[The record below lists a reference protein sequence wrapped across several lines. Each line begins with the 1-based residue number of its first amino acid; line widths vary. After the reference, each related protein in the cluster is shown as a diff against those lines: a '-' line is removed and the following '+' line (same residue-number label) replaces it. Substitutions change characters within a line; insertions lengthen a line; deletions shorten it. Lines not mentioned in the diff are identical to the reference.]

1 MRGNKAWD
9 AAASALAR
17 APAASYCAGRQ
28 GCCPR
33 LLDFA
38 SFGARGFIYKFA
50 SPGESAPNVPKNR
63 QKIKKTVNNFHF
75 SVAK

>member
-1 MRGNKAWD
+1 MRGNKTAD
-9 AAASALAR
+9 AAVSASAR
-17 APAASYCAGRQ
+17 APAASCRAGRQ

-38 SFGARGFIYKFA
+38 SFGARGFIYKIA
-50 SPGESAPNVPKNR
+50 PPGESAPNVPKNR

>member
-1 MRGNKAWD
+1 MRGNKTAD
-9 AAASALAR
+9 AAVSALAR
-17 APAASYCAGRQ
+17 APATSCCAGRQ

-38 SFGARGFIYKFA
+38 SFGTRGFICKFA
-50 SPGESAPNVPKNR
+50 SPRASAAKVPKNR
-63 QKIKKTVNNFHF
+63 KKIKKTVNNFHF